1 MEQSG
6 FEYMGVGEDKLLIQ
20 YPFRVIRCGPRI
32 YLRHT
37 QKNLIASLVL
47 TCGFCLHKIS
57 TKMGGGG
64 GESVVRKEGFTRTL
78 KTTLLFKATHKKFY
92 LDFKSIN
99 FDLKKHFLHI
109 LETTSISRKLE
120 LFTGE

>member
-6 FEYMGVGEDKLLIQ
+6 FGYMGVGEDKLLIQ

-47 TCGFCLHKIS
+47 TCGSCLHTVSLKW
-57 TKMGGGG
+57 GGG
-64 GESVVRKEGFTRTL
+64 GERVVRKEGFRRTL
-78 KTTLLFKATHKKFY
+78 KTTLLFKATHE
-92 LDFKSIN
+92 I
-99 FDLKKHFLHI
+99 
-109 LETTSISRKLE
+109 
-120 LFTGE
+120 

>member
-6 FEYMGVGEDKLLIQ
+6 FEDMGVGEDKLLIQ

-57 TKMGGGG
+57 TKMGGEGR
-64 GESVVRKEGFTRTL
+64 VVRKEGFRRTL
-78 KTTLLFKATHKKFY
+78 KKTLLFKATQE
-92 LDFKSIN
+92 I
-99 FDLKKHFLHI
+99 
-109 LETTSISRKLE
+109 
-120 LFTGE
+120 

>member
-6 FEYMGVGEDKLLIQ
+6 FEDMGVGEDKLLIPF
-20 YPFRVIRCGPRI
+20 PFRVIRCGPRI

-64 GESVVRKEGFTRTL
+64 GKRLVRKEGFTRTL
-78 KTTLLFKATHKKFY
+78 KTTLIFKATY
-92 LDFKSIN
+92 EI
-99 FDLKKHFLHI
+99 
-109 LETTSISRKLE
+109 
-120 LFTGE
+120 

>member
-6 FEYMGVGEDKLLIQ
+6 FEDMGVGEDKVLIQ
-20 YPFRVIRCGPRI
+20 YLFRVIRCGPRI

-57 TKMGGGG
+57 IKMGGG
-64 GESVVRKEGFTRTL
+64 EEG
-78 KTTLLFKATHKKFY
+78 
-92 LDFKSIN
+92 S
-99 FDLKKHFLHI
+99 
-109 LETTSISRKLE
+109 
-120 LFTGE
+120 

>member
-6 FEYMGVGEDKLLIQ
+6 FEDMGVGEDKLLIQ

-64 GESVVRKEGFTRTL
+64 GGKRVVRKEGFRRTL
-78 KTTLLFKATHKKFY
+78 KTTLIFKATHE
-92 LDFKSIN
+92 I
-99 FDLKKHFLHI
+99 
-109 LETTSISRKLE
+109 
-120 LFTGE
+120 

>member
-20 YPFRVIRCGPRI
+20 YPLRVIRCGPRI

-37 QKNLIASLVL
+37 QKNLITSLVL

-64 GESVVRKEGFTRTL
+64 KRVVRKEGFRRTL
-78 KTTLLFKATHKKFY
+78 KTTLIFKATHE
-92 LDFKSIN
+92 I
-99 FDLKKHFLHI
+99 
-109 LETTSISRKLE
+109 
-120 LFTGE
+120 